1 MGSKIERVVLVFIIL
16 VVALAYYLIGKKH
29 ESVKVINAERTTELN
44 DLVEYDINKTNI
56 MAKLIASQ
64 AYQINGVWFLTKP
77 VVSTDEI
84 EYLKSDRSLAKN
96 GIIQFLD
103 NVMVQR
109 KDGKYYTSDKT
120 FYKIKTK
127 KIITPS
133 KFMISKEYDLIRGAS
148 MVYDTATQTTKAKN
162 VTGTFILKREK

>member
-1 MGSKIERVVLVFIIL
+1 MGSRIESVVLVVIVL
-16 VVALAYYLIGKKH
+16 SAALAYYLIGKKQ
-29 ESVKVINAERTTELN
+29 ENVKVVSTEKSTELN
-44 DLVEYDINKTNI
+44 DLIEYDINRTNI
-56 MAKLIASQ
+56 MAKLVASQ
-64 AYQINGVWFLTKP
+64 AYEINGVWFLAKP

-103 NVMVQR
+103 NVVVQR

-127 KIITPS
+127 EIITPS